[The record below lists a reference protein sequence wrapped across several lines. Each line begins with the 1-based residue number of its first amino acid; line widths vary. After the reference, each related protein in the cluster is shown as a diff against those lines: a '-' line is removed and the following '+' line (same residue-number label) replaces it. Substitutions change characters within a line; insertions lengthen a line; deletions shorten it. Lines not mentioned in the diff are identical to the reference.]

1 MERVLISRHT
11 QVISQC
17 VVDVIIVVLK
27 MMLIVMINQDIRLI
41 SRGRVAFSGYGPDSL
56 IS

>member
-1 MERVLISRHT
+1 MLISRQA

-27 MMLIVMINQDIRLI
+27 VMLVVIINQDIGLI

-56 IS
+56 FS

>member
-1 MERVLISRHT
+1 MLISRQT
-11 QVISQC
+11 QVMSQC
-17 VVDVIIVVLK
+17 VVDVIMVVLK
-27 MMLIVMINQDIRLI
+27 IMLVVMINQDVRLI

>member
-1 MERVLISRHT
+1 MERVLISRQT

-27 MMLIVMINQDIRLI
+27 MMLVVMINQDIRLI
-41 SRGRVAFSGYGPDSL
+41 SRGHVAFSGYGPDSL
-56 IS
+56 VS